1 MKPFAIAAASL
12 LTLSAPAMAAK
23 FDLALQPL
31 PGQNPRMMAGIQSV
45 DNHSGGSSV
54 RLVPHEGAI
63 KKRGTL
69 QLMVLNR
76 GQKPFDVGPEN
87 VTAKMAD
94 GTPVEIIPYER
105 LLKEEKNRKTWR
117 SIAAGL
123 SAMNNSMS
131 ANHAGFVSGTAA
143 YSGST
148 SGRIGGIGGTPFSST
163 TFGTATVSGYDEAR
177 ANAARGVAEQ
187 QNNQTFANLSRENA
201 AGRAAVQTNARTT
214 TVDPE
219 AVFNGQVVFELPKST
234 QSAKTDQTLTFI
246 VNVGGEEHRFDALLK
261 RQ

>member
-1 MKPFAIAAASL
+1 MKPFAAAAASL
-12 LTLSAPAMAAK
+12 LMLSAPATAAK

-31 PGQNPRMMAGIQSV
+31 PGQNPRMVAGIQSV
-45 DNHSGGSSV
+45 DNHSGASSV

-76 GQKPFDVGPEN
+76 GQQPFNVGPEN
-87 VTAKMAD
+87 VTAKLAD

-105 LLKEEKNRKTWR
+105 LLKEEKNRKMWR

-123 SAMNNSMS
+123 SAMNNSTS
-131 ANHAGFVSGTAA
+131 ANHAGFVSGTAT

-148 SGRIGGIGGTPFSST
+148 FGRIGGIGGTPFSST
-163 TFGTATVSGYDEAR
+163 TSGTATISGYDEGR
-177 ANAARGVAEQ
+177 AIAARSIADQ
-187 QNNQTFANLSRENA
+187 QNNQIFANLAQQNA
-201 AGRAAVQTNARTT
+201 AGRAAVQTHARTT

-219 AVFNGQVVFELPKST
+219 GVFDGQIVFELPKAT
-234 QSAKTDQTLTFI
+234 RSAKTDQTVTFI
-246 VNVGGEEHRFDALLK
+246 VNVGGEEHRFEALLK
-261 RQ
+261 RH